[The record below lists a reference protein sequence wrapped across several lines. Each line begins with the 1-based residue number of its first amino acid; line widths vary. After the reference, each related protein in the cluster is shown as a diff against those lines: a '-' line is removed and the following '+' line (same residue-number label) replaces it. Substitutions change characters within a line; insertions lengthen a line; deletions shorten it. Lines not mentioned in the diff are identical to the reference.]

1 MHNEV
6 YILGTQLGLHS
17 SWYHMNPLLT
27 LLLCEDCQ
35 NWEWKLSANYTQ
47 CNGFASKNR
56 TPSGE
61 RSVEGS
67 KREMTINSIKRE
79 REKRV
84 LGYTYITIKLQHI
97 EVIHK
102 VSSPLLYLAKPSS
115 CDSP

>member
-1 MHNEV
+1 
-6 YILGTQLGLHS
+6 
-17 SWYHMNPLLT
+17 MNPLLT

-84 LGYTYITIKLQHI
+84 LRYTYNYKILT
-97 EVIHK
+97 
-102 VSSPLLYLAKPSS
+102 Y
-115 CDSP
+115 